1 MSDKKQS
8 SIEYYKVN
16 LANIL
21 GYNICSKITIEQYN
35 EIVKLEKQV
44 TAMHKKEI
52 IEAYLN
58 ASPIEDGITIAFNNG
73 NDYYSE
79 TYEDNNE

>member
-8 SIEYYKVN
+8 SIDW
-16 LANIL
+16 L
-21 GYNICSKITIEQYN
+21 EQ
-35 EIVKLEKQV
+35 EFVKLEATVGVHSVMYELIEQAK
-44 TAMHKKEI
+44 AMHKKEI

-58 ASPIEDGITIAFNNG
+58 ASPIEDGITIAVNNG